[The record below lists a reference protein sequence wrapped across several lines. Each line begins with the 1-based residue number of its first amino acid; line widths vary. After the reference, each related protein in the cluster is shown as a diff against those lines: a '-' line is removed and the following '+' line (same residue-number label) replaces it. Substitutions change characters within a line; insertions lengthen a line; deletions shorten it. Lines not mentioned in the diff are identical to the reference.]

1 MTLNAQVITRF
12 APSPTGHLHIGG
24 ARTALFCWAF
34 AKRTGGRFLIRL
46 EDTDQ
51 ARSSESSA
59 RGILEDL
66 AWLGILWDEG
76 PELGIRHQASGIG
89 GEGKE
94 ETRVIGGDPRKVGP
108 WEQSKRLAVYDM
120 WVEKL
125 IERDLAYPAF
135 DTVEELEERRK
146 AASAEKRTFLY
157 RRGVGYDRAA
167 MLKRMRDGEPCV
179 IRFRPD
185 DAEVVVPDAVLGD
198 VRIAAGEV
206 EDFIIRK
213 RDGFPTYHFAVVV
226 DDAAMGVT
234 HILRGQ
240 EHLSNTPKHV
250 QLQRAM
256 GFPTP
261 VYAHMPLIFNDQ
273 GAKMSKRERDK
284 VAREEMKKRSI
295 AKPPEGT
302 VDAAVFADWMA
313 DSKRQLDPDALGK
326 IALALK
332 IELPEVSVEDF
343 RAAGYLPE
351 VITNFIALLGWTPS
365 KHEDGTDRE
374 KFDMEFLARDFALER
389 IGKTN
394 ARFDRVKLRS
404 FNQDAIN
411 AMSDGEFAERWR
423 GWCARYEPGTIEAL
437 GDRWEAAARAAR
449 PRCRTLADGAAVV
462 GFLLAGDD
470 AIVIEEAVAQK
481 HLLKGE
487 AGKRGIDVLALVH
500 GVLAAVE
507 PWEAGTIEGE
517 LGKWAEG
524 NGVKMGT
531 VAQALRVAVTG
542 GPVSPGIGETLA
554 LVGRK
559 GVLARIG
566 RAVQGTAG

>member
-1 MTLNAQVITRF
+1 MAAPSVVTRF

-76 PELGIRHQASGIG
+76 PELGISHQPAGMSGG
-89 GEGKE
+89 GEK
-94 ETRVIGGDPRKVGP
+94 TRIIGGDPRKVGP

-135 DTVEELEERRK
+135 DTPEELDALRK
-146 AASAEKRTFLY
+146 AAAAEKRTFLY
-157 RRGVGYDRAA
+157 RRDAGYDRAA
-167 MLKRMRDGEPCV
+167 MVERMRSGEPCV

-261 VYAHMPLIFNDQ
+261 VYAHMPLIFNDA

-284 VAREEMKKRSI
+284 VAREEMKKRGI
-295 AKPPEGT
+295 GKPPEGT

-313 DSKRQLDPDALGK
+313 DSKRQLDSDALGK
-326 IALALK
+326 IALALR

-343 RAAGYLPE
+343 RGAGYLPE

-365 KHEDGTDRE
+365 KHQDGSDRE

-404 FNQDAIN
+404 FNGDAIN
-411 AMSDGEFAERWR
+411 AMSDGEFAARWR
-423 GWCARYEPGTIEAL
+423 GWCARYEPKTIEAL

-462 GFLLAGDD
+462 GFLVAGDD
-470 AIVIEEAVAQK
+470 AIVIEDAVAQK

-507 PWEAGTIEGE
+507 PWEAGAIEGE

-566 RAVQGTAG
+566 RCVRISAGD